1 MRKPFVSMLR
11 SQRAVA
17 GRRGLLST
25 ATINQAEAS
34 GAFSPA
40 QLAYLRASSAS
51 ADARDVE
58 WHRRITQLANCCAHE
73 RELNN
78 HVMHVLDY
86 EKNSK

>member
-1 MRKPFVSMLR
+1 MLR

-17 GRRGLLST
+17 GCRGLLST
-25 ATINQAEAS
+25 ATIHLAEAS
-34 GAFSPA
+34 AAFSPA
-40 QLAYLRASSAS
+40 QLAYMRASSAS
-51 ADARDVE
+51 ADARDIS
-58 WHRRITQLANCCAHE
+58 WHRRITQLVNCCAHE